1 MKTIY
6 NTRIKAFLS
15 VLIFFGISLLVNAS
29 ELPAVDNLN
38 AVAMEES
45 LFVEPWMTDL
55 NNWDVVMFDENFD
68 SIEEE
73 IAFEDWMVEANSGN
87 WEVLEIIDQE
97 SDQEVESWMTD
108 LNQW

>member
-1 MKTIY
+1 
-6 NTRIKAFLS
+6 
-15 VLIFFGISLLVNAS
+15 VNAS

-45 LFVEPWMTDL
+45 LVVEPWMTDL
-55 NNWDVVMFDENFD
+55 DNWDVVMFDENFD

-73 IAFEDWMVEANSGN
+73 MALEDWMVEANSGN